1 MSKYRLLNDEE
12 LKHFEE
18 ELKQFLILNH
28 VYAEEWKEINET
40 NPEKA
45 LELVALFSDNVLQ
58 RVYENMH
65 FLEKKTKDACFVFH
79 FKQEVVDLKIIQSDR
94 SENLDLSTAES
105 LHHAMQNYLEDL
117 SFYKSSKKYTE
128 TREQEIHQLIEQGAI
143 PSSKMFWESL
153 EEIIP

>member
-1 MSKYRLLNDEE
+1 MPKYRLLSDKE
-12 LKHFEE
+12 LQHFEE

-28 VYAEEWKEINET
+28 VYTEEWKQINQS

-45 LELVALFSDNVLQ
+45 LELVGLFSDQVLQ

-79 FKQEVVDLKIIQSDR
+79 FKKEAIDLKIIQSDKNE
-94 SENLDLSTAES
+94 SLDLSTPES
-105 LHHAMQNYLEDL
+105 LHHAMQNYLDDL

-143 PSSKMFWESL
+143 PSSKVFWESL